1 MFDRTIGLEVL
12 DDTLYTQYRAEMT
25 PLLEAAGGRFV
36 LDVRVAEVLRGP
48 AEARFN
54 RLFTIRFATQAAFAA
69 FFADPAYLAIRDRLF
84 APSVGQVHVLAAHE
98 SADAP
103 A

>member
-1 MFDRTIGLEVL
+1 MFDRTVGLEVL
-12 DDTLYTQYRAEMT
+12 DDALYTQYRAEMT

-48 AEARFN
+48 EGARFN
-54 RLFTIRFATQAAFAA
+54 RLFTIRFPTQTAFAA
-69 FFADPAYLAIRDRLF
+69 FFADPTYLAIRARLLT
-84 APSVGQVHVLAAHE
+84 PSVGQLHVLAAHE
-98 SADAP
+98 SPDAS

>member
-1 MFDRTIGLEVL
+1 
-12 DDTLYTQYRAEMT
+12 MT

-48 AEARFN
+48 EGARFN
-54 RLFTIRFATQAAFAA
+54 RLFTIRFATQAAFTQA
-69 FFADPAYLAIRDRLF
+69 FFADPAYLAIRERLF

>member
-12 DDTLYTQYRAEMT
+12 DDAVYTQYRAEMT

-48 AEARFN
+48 AGARFN
-54 RLFTIRFATQAAFAA
+54 RLFTIRFPSQAASGG
-69 FFADPAYLAIRDRLF
+69 FFADPAYLAIRQRLF
-84 APSVGQVHVLAAHE
+84 VPSVGQVHVLAVHD
-98 SADAP
+98 SP
-103 A
+103 